1 MVTSIYDIKE
11 CPDCA
16 SMELVYNERK
26 QQVVCKSCSLIYEPL
41 VPVDEAI
48 YLRSTIKEQAKPV
61 KKAKKSRSSRSK

>member
-41 VPVDEAI
+41 VPVDEEM
-48 YLRSTIKEQAKPV
+48 YLRSSIKEDKPV
-61 KKAKKSRSSRSK
+61 KKAKKSRSSRSR

>member
-16 SMELVYNERK
+16 SMELVYNDRK

-41 VPVDEAI
+41 MPSEEQK
-48 YLRSTIKEQAKPV
+48 YLGVVEEKPA
-61 KKAKKSRSSRSK
+61 KAKKSSRKQ